1 MIEASLCIFVGWSET
16 FYGKV
21 HTPKLPPCCTVCSV
35 VGMNGFDWDG
45 LVRRGRVRRGR
56 VRGLVSGLVQRG
68 LVRRGWYEWVGL
80 GWRGGG

>member
-1 MIEASLCIFVGWSET
+1 MGWSET

-45 LVRRGRVRRGR
+45 LVRRGRVR
-56 VRGLVSGLVQRG
+56 GLVSGLVQRG

>member
-45 LVRRGRVRRGR
+45 LVQRGLVRRGR
-56 VRGLVSGLVQRG
+56 VSGLVQ
-68 LVRRGWYEWVGL
+68 RGWYEWVGL

>member
-1 MIEASLCIFVGWSET
+1 MTEASFCIFVGWSET

-45 LVRRGRVRRGR
+45 LVRRGRVR
-56 VRGLVSGLVQRG
+56 GLVSGLVQRG
-68 LVRRGWYEWVGL
+68 LVQRGWYEWVGL

>member
-45 LVRRGRVRRGR
+45 LVRRGRVR
-56 VRGLVSGLVQRG
+56 GLVSG